1 MQLPMLFMK
10 QNKNMLTGTIYMHK
24 NKINN
29 KCYIGQTVKNPP
41 EKRWQGKGS
50 GYTNKNTKFFR
61 AIWKYGWDNFE
72 HIILEENIK
81 NLTEANEKE
90 KYWIAYY
97 NATDKNK
104 GYNCTTGGNEGSTWS
119 EEAKR
124 AQSERFKGEN
134 GSFYG
139 KQHTQEYKENMRQQ
153 MINKW
158 NNPKYKK
165 QVCENMRKNHADV
178 KGGKNPQA
186 KKVKRI
192 DDSVIYGCA
201 GEAAVSIGKDYV
213 QGGKSIARCCR
224 GERNTAYGYKWEFVI
239 EEKGD
244 N

>member
-1 MQLPMLFMK
+1 M
-10 QNKNMLTGTIYMHK
+10 NNYIIYLHR

-29 KCYIGQTVKNPP
+29 KVYIGQT
-41 EKRWQGKGS
+41 KRTLAQRFRKDGKG
-50 GYTNKNTKFFR
+50 YIKCTHFYR
-61 AIWKYGWDNFE
+61 AIEKYGWDNFE
-72 HIILEENIK
+72 HIVLEENIT
-81 NLTEANEKE
+81 NLKEANERE
-90 KYWIAYY
+90 KYWISYY
-97 NATDKNK
+97 NSTNKDK

-119 EEAKR
+119 EEAKK

-139 KQHTQEYKENMRQQ
+139 KQHTQEYK
-153 MINKW
+153 
-158 NNPKYKK
+158 
-165 QVCENMRKNHADV
+165 ENMRKNHADV

-192 DDSVIYGCA
+192 DDSVIYECA
-201 GEAAVSIGKDYV
+201 GEAAISIGKDYI

>member
-1 MQLPMLFMK
+1 M
-10 QNKNMLTGTIYMHK
+10 NDYIIYLHR

-29 KCYIGQTVKNPP
+29 KVYIGQTKQTLAQRFRK
-41 EKRWQGKGS
+41 EGKG
-50 GYTNKNTKFFR
+50 YVKCTHFYR
-61 AIWKYGWDNFE
+61 AIEKYGWDNFE

-81 NLTEANEKE
+81 NLAEANEKE

-119 EEAKR
+119 EEAKK

-139 KQHTQEYKENMRQQ
+139 KEHTQEYKENMRQQ
-153 MINKW
+153 MIDKW
-158 NNPKYKK
+158 NNPEYKK

-178 KGGKNPQA
+178 KGSKNPQA
-186 KKVKRI
+186 KKVKRV
-192 DDSVIYGCA
+192 DDSVVYGCA
-201 GEAAVSIGKDYV
+201 GEAAISIGKDYV

-244 N
+244 S

>member
-1 MQLPMLFMK
+1 MAQRFRK
-10 QNKNMLTGTIYMHK
+10 
-24 NKINN
+24 
-29 KCYIGQTVKNPP
+29 
-41 EKRWQGKGS
+41 EGKG
-50 GYTNKNTKFFR
+50 YVKCTHFYR
-61 AIWKYGWDNFE
+61 AIEKYGWDNFE

-81 NLTEANEKE
+81 NLAEANEKE

-153 MINKW
+153 MIDKW
-158 NNPKYKK
+158 NNPEYKK

-186 KKVKRI
+186 KKVKRV

-201 GEAAVSIGKDYV
+201 GEAAISIGKDYV